1 MDQACGLHS
10 GVRQT
15 DFKPVDNFAVEMM
28 MDH

>member
-15 DFKPVDNFAVEMM
+15 DLKPVDNFVVEMTV
-28 MDH
+28 DH